1 MDKRGGIKIFRR
13 NVLISQCRKLSQG
26 NPFVMCFIK
35 LPLAE
40 KIMDK
45 RGGIKTFRRRIF
57 VSQCR
62 KPSQLNAFVLRLRK
76 LPVAKKTMEQRGAG
90 YQDFPSKKNC
100 LTMPKIFAKEPFVLC
115 FRKLPLAEKIMDKRG
130 GIKTFRRTFFCPRV
144 LKNP

>member
-13 NVLISQCRKLSQG
+13 NILISQCRKHSQG
-26 NPFVMCFIK
+26 NTFVMCFIK

-62 KPSQLNAFVLRLRK
+62 KPSQLNAFVLCLTK
-76 LPVAKKTMEQRGAG
+76 LPVAKKIMVESGVTR
-90 YQDFPSKKNC
+90 FSVTN
-100 LTMPKIFAKEPFVLC
+100 FSFHS
-115 FRKLPLAEKIMDKRG
+115 AEKFLRG
-130 GIKTFRRTFFCPRV
+130 TLRCCV
-144 LKNP
+144 